1 MMAEQQPH
9 LADHNFSGPKVEKKD
24 AGLPTMIVFDL
35 DGKSQLLYG
44 TARMTPTRP
53 LNAQLKLSNTNPGA
67 TSNYQLPLTRLFMV
81 S

>member
-35 DGKSQLLYG
+35 DGKSNLRHG
-44 TARMTPTRP
+44 ANDTNTA
-53 LNAQLKLSNTNPGA
+53 AQLKLSNTNPGA